1 MPRRQ
6 RALDLAI
13 VAVVAAGCTVETW
26 SSKHHLST
34 HLAGPRAALF
44 VAYMVALTALTQR
57 RRFPLQAVSVAA
69 TALTVEWL
77 IFGASEGFGVF
88 MILLIAGYAA
98 GAYEDRA
105 RALVG
110 LAVLTTTAAV
120 WSFRDPTQKKLS
132 DHIGGAAWMSTL
144 LIAWLIGSYVRHL
157 RWQASRAELDRE
169 ERAEAAV
176 ASERARI
183 ARELHDIIAHNVSV
197 MVVQAGAADEM
208 LERNKPDQA
217 RAPVRTIEET
227 GRMALSD
234 MRRML
239 GMLRDVDGRPTLN
252 PQPGI
257 ANLQLLLTKVRESGL
272 PVELEVEGEPK
283 PLPPGIDLSA
293 FRIIQEALTNALKH
307 AGEAHAHV
315 LVRFTAEALELE
327 VDDDGTSADSGLD
340 GGNGLVGM
348 RERVALFGG
357 ELEAGHR
364 VEGGFRVWARLPLR
378 VDA

>member
-1 MPRRQ
+1 MTRRQ
-6 RALDLAI
+6 EALDLAI
-13 VAVVAAGCTVETW
+13 VAVVAAGCTVEVW
-26 SSKHHLST
+26 SAKHHLST
-34 HLAGPRAALF
+34 HLTGPPIALF
-44 VAYMVALTALTQR
+44 VAYTVALAALTQR
-57 RRFPLQAVSVAA
+57 RRFPLYAVAVAA
-69 TALTVEWL
+69 AALAVEWL

-98 GAYEDRA
+98 GAYEDRG

-110 LAVLTTTAAV
+110 LALLLATAGV

-132 DHIGGAAWMSTL
+132 DHIGGAAWMSIV
-144 LIAWLIGSYVRHL
+144 LIAWLVGSYVRHL
-157 RWQASRAELDRE
+157 RWQANRAELDRE

-197 MVVQAGAADEM
+197 MVVQAEAADEM
-208 LERNKPDQA
+208 LQRNKPERA

-239 GMLRDVDGRPTLN
+239 GMLRDGEARPAFT

-257 ANLQLLLTKVRESGL
+257 ANLELLLANVHESGL
-272 PVELEVEGEPK
+272 PVELKVEGEPE

-293 FRIIQEALTNALKH
+293 FRIVQEALTNALKH
-307 AGEAHAHV
+307 AGPARAHV
-315 LVRFTAEALELE
+315 LVRFTPEALELE
-327 VDDDGTSADSGLD
+327 VEDDGTGAAGGTE
-340 GGNGLVGM
+340 GGNGLIGM

-357 ELEAGHR
+357 ELEAGPR
-364 VEGGFRVWARLPLR
+364 MQGGFRVRARLPLR
-378 VDA
+378 VGR